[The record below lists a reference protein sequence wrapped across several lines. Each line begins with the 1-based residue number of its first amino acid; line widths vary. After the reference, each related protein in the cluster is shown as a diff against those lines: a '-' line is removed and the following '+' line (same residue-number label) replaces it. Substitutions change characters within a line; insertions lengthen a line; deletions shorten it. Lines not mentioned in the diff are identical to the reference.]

1 MVAAG
6 NLHSRGQARVTLGCR
21 GQLGGLR
28 CGWCSVVLR
37 SWRTEGCELRGGK
50 TSGPARALQ
59 YGWGRQKGCAARVV
73 DEKPGGG
80 GAAKGLRCMWGS
92 RRLGC
97 RSVARRRG
105 GDEETTRRREE
116 ETTREGDDEGRRQG
130 GEETRRRGD
139 EEGGRRRGEET
150 RRAGYEE
157 GRGIE
162 SDRAVLQWG
171 QPRAG
176 VAAKGGT
183 PMQW

>member
-1 MVAAG
+1 M
-6 NLHSRGQARVTLGCR
+6 GQA
-21 GQLGGLR
+21 
-28 CGWCSVVLR
+28 
-37 SWRTEGCELRGGK
+37 
-50 TSGPARALQ
+50 
-59 YGWGRQKGCAARVV
+59 KGCAARVV

-105 GDEETTRRREE
+105 GDDETTRRREE

-162 SDRAVLQWG
+162 ADRAVLQWG

-176 VAAKGGT
+176 VAAEGGT

>member
-1 MVAAG
+1 MVAATG
-6 NLHSRGQARVTLGCR
+6 LKRGVQSRGLRGGGGSGESAQQGAGESYAGLQRAAR
-21 GQLGGLR
+21 GLR

-37 SWRTEGCELRGGK
+37 SWRTEGGELRGGK

-105 GDEETTRRREE
+105 GDDETTRRREE

-130 GEETRRRGD
+130 GEETRRGGD
-139 EEGGRRRGEET
+139 EEERRRGGRETTRGGDEES
-150 RRAGYEE
+150 RIRGGE
-157 GRGIE
+157 GHRG
-162 SDRAVLQWG
+162 R
-171 QPRAG
+171 
-176 VAAKGGT
+176 
-183 PMQW
+183 